1 MKPSRSNHACRRS
14 RDDAAKWRRH
24 DLRQACPPK
33 MHWTKQLDSSSL
45 PIRSWCADVEPG
57 ALVQA
62 ENLSRHPALFSHVA
76 LMPDCHQ
83 GYGMPI
89 GGVVAAD
96 AAVIPAAVGVDIG
109 CGMRAVETDLPA
121 ERFADI
127 RVRRALQ
134 ERLKERIPVG
144 EGVSH
149 KEQQKWE
156 GFEEYLGN
164 NGQVR
169 DWCCALDRR
178 NLGTL
183 GGGNHFVELQRS
195 TPVDGS
201 AGEPEGGAKVWLMIH
216 SGSRNLGK
224 RIEEHYHRIA
234 AKRCGHYRV
243 RLPDPDLA
251 FLPIEEPDGHDYF
264 RDMLLALRYAEENR
278 RRMMAAFKEA
288 VAEFAPEATFLREL
302 DVHHN
307 YAAFEEH
314 FGKKVCVHRK
324 GATSAK
330 RDELGIIPG
339 SMGAASYIV
348 RGLGNPDSF
357 ESCSHGAGRKM
368 SRIAAC
374 TTLTPEQC
382 DAALDG
388 IVYERWHPYRKFG
401 KAKGRLDLSEAPQA
415 YKDIEDVIRS
425 ERDLVEPLVRL
436 VPMSSLK
443 G

>member
-1 MKPSRSNHACRRS
+1 MRPSLWPS
-14 RDDAAKWRRH
+14 K
-24 DLRQACPPK
+24 
-33 MHWTKQLDSSSL
+33 
-45 PIRSWCADVEPG
+45 
-57 ALVQA
+57 
-62 ENLSRHPALFSHVA
+62 
-76 LMPDCHQ
+76 
-83 GYGMPI
+83 
-89 GGVVAAD
+89 
-96 AAVIPAAVGVDIG
+96 
-109 CGMRAVETDLPA
+109 
-121 ERFADI
+121 
-127 RVRRALQ
+127 
-134 ERLKERIPVG
+134 
-144 EGVSH
+144 
-149 KEQQKWE
+149 
-156 GFEEYLGN
+156 
-164 NGQVR
+164 
-169 DWCCALDRR
+169 LDRK

-234 AKRCGHYRV
+234 AKHCGHYRV

-278 RRMMAAFKEA
+278 RRIMAAFKET

>member
-1 MKPSRSNHACRRS
+1 
-14 RDDAAKWRRH
+14 
-24 DLRQACPPK
+24 
-33 MHWTKQLDSSSL
+33 MHWTKQLDTESL

-57 ALVQA
+57 ALKQA
-62 ENLSRHPALFSHVA
+62 ENLSRHPALVSHVA

-89 GGVVAAD
+89 GGVVAARQ
-96 AAVIPAAVGVDIG
+96 AIIPAAVGVDIG
-109 CGMRAVETDLPA
+109 CGMIATETDLPA
-121 ERFADI
+121 EVFAEMPL
-127 RVRRALQ
+127 RRAFQ
-134 ERLKERIPVG
+134 EALKKRIPVG

-149 KEQQKWE
+149 PDRQEWE
-156 GFEEYLGN
+156 GFESYIEN
-164 NGQVR
+164 NGAR
-169 DWCCALDRR
+169 AALWPAKIDRM

-183 GGGNHFVELQRS
+183 GGGNHFVELQKS
-195 TPVDGS
+195 TSLDGEG
-201 AGEPEGGAKVWLMIH
+201 APEGGAKVWLMIH

-234 AKRCGHYRV
+234 ARLCERFRV
-243 RLPDPDLA
+243 PLPDPDLA

-264 RDMLLALRYAEENR
+264 TDMLFALRYARENR
-278 RRMMAAFKEA
+278 RRMMEAMKETLL
-288 VAEFAPEATFLREL
+288 EFAPQASFLRTI
-302 DVHHN
+302 DIHHN
-307 YAAFEEH
+307 YAAVEEH
-314 FGKKVCVHRK
+314 GGEKVFVHRK

-330 RDELGIIPG
+330 KEEIGIIPG

-357 ESCSHGAGRKM
+357 GSCSHGAGRRM

-388 IVYERWHPYRKFG
+388 IVYERWHAYKKFG

-436 VPMSSLK
+436 VPMASLK